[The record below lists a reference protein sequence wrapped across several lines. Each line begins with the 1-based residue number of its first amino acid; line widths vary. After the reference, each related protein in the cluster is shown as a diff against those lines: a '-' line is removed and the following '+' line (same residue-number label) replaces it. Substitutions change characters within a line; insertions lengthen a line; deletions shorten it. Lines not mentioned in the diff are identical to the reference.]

1 MLITISEWAT
11 LVQVRCDSQPICQN
25 LAQTVQQPG
34 DFDLARA
41 MDLAREM
48 GWVFRGD
55 GRVLCAQCVE
65 RSYDPNGMSIAAPVE
80 VAFAKM
86 RGLVFGRT
94 QPESSMRDPVSA

>member
-65 RSYDPNGMSIAAPVE
+65 RSYDPNGMSIAAPLE

-86 RGLVFGRT
+86 RGLVFART
-94 QPESSMRDPVSA
+94 QSESLMRDPVSA